1 MCDTASELNND
12 FLGIY
17 FDEYHE
23 LSDAKRNKMQPKYD
37 SDNLFIEKN
46 MIMTDLKMKNQ
57 LIQQGKVIKRI

>member
-23 LSDAKRNKMQPKYD
+23 LSDAKRNKM
-37 SDNLFIEKN
+37 
-46 MIMTDLKMKNQ
+46 
-57 LIQQGKVIKRI
+57 